1 MEPAKIAAVF
11 GSANA
16 MGLHATLSKLIE
28 KKVLTAQEGAD
39 VLVTTARRIREGTE
53 DDEKAK
59 LGEGIAQHYER
70 LAGWLLGY
78 GLQGDEGS
86 P

>member
-1 MEPAKIAAVF
+1 
-11 GSANA
+11 
-16 MGLHATLSKLIE
+16 MGLHAVLAALVRKGTL
-28 KKVLTAQEGAD
+28 TQQEAAD

-59 LGEGIAQHYER
+59 LGEGIAQHYEL

-78 GLQGDEGS
+78 GLGGEGDR